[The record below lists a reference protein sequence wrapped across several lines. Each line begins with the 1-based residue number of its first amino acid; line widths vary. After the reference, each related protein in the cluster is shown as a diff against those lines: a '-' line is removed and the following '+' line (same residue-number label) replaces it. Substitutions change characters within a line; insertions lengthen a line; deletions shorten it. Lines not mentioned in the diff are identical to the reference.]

1 MTERLPAFSP
11 AGPRDAIAAIA
22 AGRRSHTNL
31 RSPSPETQCEN
42 NGHGRSLCHKNP
54 HSPSLHPLWERRP
67 RRDAAVA
74 GRDDTDCRGA
84 R

>member
-22 AGRRSHTNL
+22 AGRRSHMNPQG
-31 RSPSPETQCEN
+31 PSPETQREN
-42 NGHGRSLCHKNP
+42 SGHGRRL
-54 HSPSLHPLWERRP
+54 SPWERRP